1 MNAEQFKELVNSLD
15 VGKKLPDSI
24 YLHKDTFSDVP
35 EALSK
40 FIKIVAKA
48 LKIDD
53 DNWNLIKVFRNDF
66 RLSLLNYPLFFEDS
80 YPALEQSVNVDL
92 TKLSHRVTSY
102 SEQENPPI
110 LHRKETM
117 ISKSH
122 ESYDHF
128 CMLTQE
134 GEAAGLYENSRM
146 IGFKS
151 SWERL
156 IEKHGYE
163 LVDGRLFRS
172 SAVNSNVNND
182 KEIDRHKTAIVRHE
196 LSAPMKTLVKNGF
209 LSGEYSI
216 FDYGCGRG
224 DDLRE
229 LEAHGLDALGWDPN
243 FCPDSEIIRSDVVNI
258 GFVINVIE
266 DQDERISAV
275 LGAWETTNKLLV
287 ISAMLANETY
297 LAQFTPYKD
306 GVVTSRNTFQKY
318 FSQAELKSYIER
330 TLDEEPIAISPGIFY
345 VFKDK
350 ALEQHFLKNRHK
362 RSYQWQQLTEPKP
375 VSEDQA
381 RILFTKHEEL
391 LESFWLSC
399 LAYGR
404 VPANEEFNNS
414 EQIKKIIGSNKK
426 ALKLVTDWFG
436 QEELELAATMRKED
450 LLIYFALDM
459 FEGRKPYTYLPD
471 DLKRD
476 IKAFFDTHKVALHQA
491 KELLFDIANIERIT
505 AECIKANAVLAASK
519 LALENGQPHSLT
531 FHKNFID
538 ELPPL
543 LRVYVYSALQLYGE
557 LDDIQLIK
565 IHITSGKVTL
575 LGYEGFDDS
584 PLPQLKERVKIKMAD
599 QDVDFFDYMNKN
611 RRLILLN
618 KIEFINESF
627 NDFRKQKIFN
637 TKFSHIVQISS
648 KEYNPSNLI
657 NALDFLD
664 FHGYKLNK
672 YKISTKND

>member
-15 VGKKLPDSI
+15 VGKKLPDSV
-24 YLHKDTFSDVP
+24 YFHKDTFSDVP

-40 FIKIVAKA
+40 FIKTVAKA
-48 LKIDD
+48 LKIEDS
-53 DNWNLIKVFRNDF
+53 NWNLIKVFRNDF
-66 RLSLLNYPLFFEDS
+66 RLSLLNYPSFFEDS

-92 TKLSHRVTSY
+92 TKLSHRMTSY

-117 ISKSH
+117 ISKNH
-122 ESYDHF
+122 ELYDHF
-128 CMLTQE
+128 CMITQE

-146 IGFKS
+146 IGFKN

-163 LVDGRLFRS
+163 LIDGRLFRC
-172 SAVNSNVNND
+172 SAVNDNTDNE

-196 LSAPMKTLVKNGF
+196 LSAPMKTLARNGF

-243 FCPDSEIIRSDVVNI
+243 FRPDAEIICSDVVNI

-275 LGAWETTNKLLV
+275 LSAWEATDKLLV
-287 ISAMLANETY
+287 VSAMLANESY

-306 GVVTSRNTFQKY
+306 GVITSRNTFQKY
-318 FSQAELKSYIER
+318 FSQAELKLYIER

-345 VFKDK
+345 IFKDK
-350 ALEQHFLKNRHK
+350 NLEQHFLQNRHK
-362 RSYQWQQLTEPKP
+362 RSYQWKQLTEPKP

-381 RILFTKHEEL
+381 RILFTKHQEL

-404 VPANEEFNNS
+404 VPANEEFIKS
-414 EQIKKIIGSNKK
+414 EKIKEAIGSNKK

-436 QEELELAATMRKED
+436 QEELDLAENMRRED
-450 LLIYFALDM
+450 LLIYFALGM
-459 FEGRKPYTYLPD
+459 FEGRRPYTHLPE

-476 IKAFFDTHKVALHQA
+476 IKAFFNTHKVAMHQA
-491 KELLFDIANIERIT
+491 KELLFDIANIEKVT
-505 AECIKANAVLAASK
+505 LECLKAKESLSASK
-519 LALENGQPHSLT
+519 LSLENGKPHSLT
-531 FHKNFID
+531 LHKNFID
-538 ELPPL
+538 ELSPL

-575 LGYEGFDDS
+575 LGYEGFNES

-611 RRLILLN
+611 QRSLLID
-618 KIEFINESF
+618 KINYIDESF
-627 NDFRKQKIFN
+627 EDYKKQKAFN
-637 TKFSHIVQISS
+637 KRLQLELSNSS
-648 KEYNPSNLI
+648 STGGFLNQASLNAILETNQVLLKGYRFYHSN
-657 NALDFLD
+657 
-664 FHGYKLNK
+664 K
-672 YKISTKND
+672 